1 MKEEEEEGKDRRKRR
16 SDSLNRGK
24 SSVVGSIFTLTGL
37 HRYIHIYKYQNWDVT
52 NRIHRSLFFFFRGSS
67 LADLAQFFSIPQLT
81 ITLAA
86 AIGSARRRKEGK
98 NGRAEGV

>member
-1 MKEEEEEGKDRRKRR
+1 M
-16 SDSLNRGK
+16 
-24 SSVVGSIFTLTGL
+24 VGSIFTLTGL

-52 NRIHRSLFFFFRGSS
+52 NRILRSLFFFRGLS